1 MNTVIVVLS
10 GNDLIGV
17 YTDAKELSHLVRFL
31 IQVHKV
37 DSWEEIKDKYEIYW
51 PVLVNNA
58 RGEVADFIQY
68 ERDEITKLDLGIS
81 QPYLEKLKSIEDKL
95 NKAKE

>member
-10 GNDLIGV
+10 GEDLVGV
-17 YTDAKELSHLVRFL
+17 YTDAKELNHLIRFL
-31 IQVHKV
+31 IQFHEVG
-37 DSWEEIKDKYEIYW
+37 SWEEIKDKYEIYW

-58 RGEVADFIQY
+58 RGKVADFIQY

-81 QPYLEKLKSIEDKL
+81 QSKCEKFKSIEDKL
-95 NKAKE
+95 TKAME